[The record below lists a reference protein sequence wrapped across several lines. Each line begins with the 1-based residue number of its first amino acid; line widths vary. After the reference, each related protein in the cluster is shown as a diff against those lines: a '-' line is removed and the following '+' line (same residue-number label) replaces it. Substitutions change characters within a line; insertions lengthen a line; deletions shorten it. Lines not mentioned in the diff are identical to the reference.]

1 MASPGVMESGLSR
14 ELFEMWCTDSKNGV
28 IIAGKIKMNNLS
40 YYSKFFIYY
49 NYFRLRGTRNAS

>member
-40 YYSKFFIYY
+40 Y
-49 NYFRLRGTRNAS
+49 

>member
-28 IIAGKIKMNNLS
+28 IIPGKFKTKNVI
-40 YYSKFFIYY
+40 
-49 NYFRLRGTRNAS
+49 

>member
-28 IIAGKIKMNNLS
+28 IIAGKLIYEYLS
-40 YYSKFFIYY
+40 FINKYKIY
-49 NYFRLRGTRNAS
+49 V

>member
-28 IIAGKIKMNNLS
+28 IIAGKFTKLNKVLIVNV
-40 YYSKFFIYY
+40 
-49 NYFRLRGTRNAS
+49 